1 MDTQALLRNS
11 FLNLR
16 SLGFR
21 GAHEM
26 EYRFCSALDLLS
38 MRRRFFQEIGFG
50 SNFPLLEFSA
60 RV

>member
-1 MDTQALLRNS
+1 
-11 FLNLR
+11 
-16 SLGFR
+16 
-21 GAHEM
+21 M